1 MRRPF
6 RSFVASL
13 FVAILSTVLVA
24 GVLAVPAL
32 GVGSILEV
40 HEGLEDLDRR
50 PGSIAPTDAQVA
62 IVDSLGA
69 DVTWNRFG
77 TPSSLISYSG
87 DLGSAPGE
95 PLAAAR
101 AWLGSHRD
109 LFRLTAEEVAD
120 LQVVNATPLIDTGA
134 VPVLFRQRFGELEAA
149 VDGTVTVLVDE
160 GRVLYV
166 SSGLAGSQGMPPKPS
181 VNVTQAWLTAAT
193 DAGLELDR
201 ITLSGQERGWTVI
214 DAGLSEPGRARL
226 VGVPQPTGGVRTAF
240 ETLVIHNDDDGHSV
254 GHQTYVDAVTGDVLV
269 RRNIVDQLADNPRW
283 KYFPSTPPMDFSSRD
298 TRILGCW
305 QSVVNG
311 EGVQGCDLALKND
324 AAHVEWDVDPSTN
337 QPTFTTKGNSANTSL
352 SSLSPF
358 TPSDNYRP
366 VSPDREYIY
375 PWTNYWHDAKCP
387 RQNFSPD
394 MSQNDINAAI
404 VNLFVQHNRIHD
416 WAYELGFTEP
426 NYNLQQVNFRQ
437 GGRPGDPE
445 TGNAMA
451 GFVTGGSPTYTGR
464 DNANQITPNDGVS
477 PITNMYLWQPIAGAF
492 YPPCVDGDYDM
503 SVIVHEYTHA
513 ISNRMVGGPDAG
525 LASRQGG
532 SMGESWSDLAAV
544 EYLYEY
550 GYAPVGKE
558 NPYAVGPYV
567 TGNLK
572 RGIRNYAMN
581 KSPLNYSDVG
591 YDITG
596 AQVHADGE
604 IWSAANFDMRK
615 ALMKKYNDQF
625 PAANQVLQRSCA
637 DGKTPV
643 TQCPGNHRWMQIV
656 FDAWLLMPPS
666 VTMLEARNAY
676 LAADK
681 ARFDGANQKVLW
693 KTFAKRGFGKGA
705 TEGRRLDA
713 NSNTSP
719 SAPDDSVKPSFRS
732 PKQSNEGKLKF
743 VARSG
748 RKGVKARIYVGRY
761 EARVNPIADTI
772 AKTKKRGNEAQFV
785 PGRYQFVARAP
796 GHGMLRFKTRVRAN
810 STQRLI
816 LRLEKNWASRKSGA
830 KAAGDDTPA
839 GPIRAL
845 IDDTERTNWT
855 VSQPGARGATATID
869 LAGGAHVI
877 RRIKVSAMLRPRNV
891 IAGAGDP
898 QDLTQNRFSA
908 LRSFEVLYCRGKCGL
923 AKDFKLLYRSRASAF
938 PARNPRPV
946 APDLILRGFTVPRV
960 RATHLRFVVLSNQ
973 CTGQKSYHG
982 DQDTDPTNE
991 TDCRE
996 GSSQDDIV
1004 RTAEFQA
1011 FSRESRVVRR

>member
-1 MRRPF
+1 MQRPF
-6 RSFVASL
+6 RPSAAFFVPLLAS
-13 FVAILSTVLVA
+13 AVLA
-24 GVLAVPAL
+24 GVLASPAF
-32 GVGSILEV
+32 GAASILEA
-40 HEGLEDLDRR
+40 HEGLEDLDLR
-50 PGSIAPTDAQVA
+50 PGAVAPTSAQVT

-69 DVTWNRFG
+69 DATWNQFG

-87 DLGSAPGE
+87 DLGPAPGE
-95 PLAAAR
+95 PAAAAR
-101 AWLGSHRD
+101 AWLNSHRD
-109 LFRLTAEEVAD
+109 LFRLSATEVAD
-120 LQVVNATPLIDTGA
+120 LEVLNATPLIDTDA
-134 VPVLFRQRFGELEAA
+134 VPVLFRQRFGDLDAA

-166 SSGLAGSQGMPPKPS
+166 SSGVAGSQGLPPEPT
-181 VNVTQAWLTAAT
+181 VDVTQAWLTAAT
-193 DAGLELDR
+193 DAGLKPDGVVVGGRE
-201 ITLSGQERGWTVI
+201 QGWTLI

-226 VGVPQPTGGVRTAF
+226 VAVPQPTGGVRSAF
-240 ETLVIHNDDDGHSV
+240 ETLVIHNADDGHSV
-254 GHQTYVDAVTGDVLV
+254 GHQTYVDAVSGEILV
-269 RRNIVDQLADNPRW
+269 RVNIVDQLSDNPRW
-283 KYFPSTPPMDFSSRD
+283 KYFPANPPIDFSSRD

-305 QSVVNG
+305 QSVLNG
-311 EGVQGCDLALKND
+311 ESVKGCDLELKND
-324 AAHVEWDVDPSTN
+324 AAHVEWDVDPSTT
-337 QPTFTTKGNSANTSL
+337 QPTFTTKGNSANTAL

-375 PWTNYWHDAKCP
+375 PWTNYWYEEKCP

-394 MSQNDINAAI
+394 MTKNDINAAI

-416 WAYELGFTEP
+416 WSYELGFTEP

-464 DNANQITPNDGVS
+464 DNANQITPNDGIS

-525 LASRQGG
+525 IGTRQGG

-550 GYAPVGKE
+550 GYAPVGNE

-591 YDITG
+591 YDLVG

-604 IWSAANFDMRK
+604 IWSATNFDMRK
-615 ALMKKYNDQF
+615 ALMKKYSGRF
-625 PAANQVLQRSCA
+625 PAGNQALQRSCA

-643 TQCPGNHRWMQIV
+643 EKCPGNHRWMQIV
-656 FDAWLLMPPS
+656 FDAWLLMPSS
-666 VTMLEARNAY
+666 VSMVEARDAY

-681 ARFDGANQKVLW
+681 ARFDGANQKALW
-693 KTFAKRGFGKGA
+693 KAFAQRGFGKGA

-713 NSNTSP
+713 NTNTSP
-719 SAPDDSVKPSFRS
+719 TAPDDVVKASFKS
-732 PKQSNEGKLKF
+732 PKHGNEGTLKF
-743 VARSG
+743 VARDG
-748 RKGVKARIYVGRY
+748 RKRIKARIYVGRY
-761 EARVNPIADTI
+761 EARVTPIADTI
-772 AKTKKRGNEAQFV
+772 AKTKKRKNSAQFV
-785 PGRYQFVARAP
+785 PGRYDFVAQAK
-796 GHGMLRFKTRVRAN
+796 GYGMLRFKARVRPN
-810 STQRLI
+810 RSQRLV
-816 LRLEKNWASRKSGA
+816 LKLEKNWASAKNGA
-830 KAAGDDTPA
+830 KAKGSATSA

-845 IDDTERTNWT
+845 IDDTEQTNWT
-855 VSQPGARGATATID
+855 VSHQGARGAQATVN

-877 RRIKVSAMLRPRNV
+877 RRIKVSAMLRPRNLV
-891 IAGAGDP
+891 AGAGDP
-898 QDLTQNRFSA
+898 QDVTQNRFSA
-908 LRSFEVLYCRGKCGL
+908 LRSYEVLYCRSKCGD
-923 AKDFKLLYRSRASAF
+923 AKNFKLLYKSRANAF
-938 PARNPRPV
+938 PARSPRPL
-946 APDLILRGFTVPRV
+946 ATDLILRGVTVPRV

-982 DQDTDPTNE
+982 EQDSDPTND